1 MWFKFNSIRSKC
13 SINGSLRISKSSEN
27 APNTWIYFSRSRWIS
42 CKRLWFLII
51 LQFFIWPESV
61 TRQNIICEKY
71 QSDAISDCHFDK
83 WKSDY
88 PDYKEKCWPWDVNL
102 WWSRSHSDMRFV
114 RDQTDI
120 IYSDIL
126 CRNLVRNHFPSDFQ
140 AYSAFEMQD
149 LSPKS

>member
-1 MWFKFNSIRSKC
+1 M
-13 SINGSLRISKSSEN
+13 SL
-27 APNTWIYFSRSRWIS
+27 
-42 CKRLWFLII
+42 I

-71 QSDAISDCHFDK
+71 QSDAFSVSILTSKYRIPLITKRNVDREMWIYDA
-83 WKSDY
+83 
-88 PDYKEKCWPWDVNL
+88 
-102 WWSRSHSDMRFV
+102 WSRSHSDMRFV

-126 CRNLVRNHFPSDFQ
+126 CRNLVRNHFPSDFRV
-140 AYSAFEMQD
+140 YSAFEMQD